1 MTMRAYGIDYFL
13 NLLQC
18 EGRCGIADGKYVR
31 IEKEFK
37 EKEAV
42 RKG

>member
-18 EGRCGIADGKYVR
+18 EGRCGIADGKYVIMKNR
-31 IEKEFK
+31 EGI
-37 EKEAV
+37 
-42 RKG
+42 